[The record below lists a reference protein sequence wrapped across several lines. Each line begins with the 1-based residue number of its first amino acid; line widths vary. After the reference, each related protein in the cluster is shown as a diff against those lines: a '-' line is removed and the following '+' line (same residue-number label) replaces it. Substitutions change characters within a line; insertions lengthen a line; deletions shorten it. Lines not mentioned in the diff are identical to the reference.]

1 MATNI
6 GPRIG
11 IEGEK
16 EYRKALQDII
26 QQTKTLG
33 TELKAIESAYGK
45 NGATLK
51 QNKAAREALTKQIE
65 AQKKALEQS
74 KDALEKAKAATGE
87 NSTQTQKWQQA
98 VNNATADLEKMKSTL
113 DAMPNSLQVVG
124 GKMEEIGGKITGIGT
139 DMTTKVTAP
148 IVGLGGAIIKI
159 AADFDSQ
166 MSKVQAISGATSGE
180 MEMLRAKAEEMG
192 ATTKFSATESGQALE
207 YMAMAGWEPVQMAD
221 GLAGVM
227 NLAAASGENLATT
240 SDIVTDAITAFGLAA
255 EDSTHF
261 ADVLAVASSSSN
273 TNVSMMGE
281 TFKYAAPI
289 AGALGYTVEDTA
301 LAIGLMANSSVKGSQ
316 AGTALRTI
324 MTKLNGEL
332 VVSGKNLGTMTL
344 NTTNAD
350 GSMREF
356 SDILADLRYGFARM
370 TESEKTANAEM
381 LVGKNAMTGFLAL
394 MNASDA
400 DFEKLSAN
408 LANADGTAARMAE
421 TMNNN
426 LNGQL
431 TLLKSQLE
439 GVAISLGEQLMP
451 YVTAAVDKI
460 SQLVT
465 WFSNLDQGTKDTI
478 VTVAGIAAVVGP
490 ALVVVGTVISSV
502 GKIISVIGAAQKAF
516 LVIKPAIAA
525 AGAAIGGLSAPV
537 LIAAGVIAGLIA
549 AGVLLYQN
557 WDTVKAKAEELKQK
571 LIEAWNTAKATVT
584 TTIETMKTTI
594 STTWENIK
602 TTVSSTVDGIKTKI
616 STTFEEAKAKVTE
629 IFESI
634 KSAITE
640 KIEAAKTAVQNAI
653 EAIKKAF
660 DIELKFPH
668 IDLPHLSVSG
678 KFSLDPPSVPHF
690 EIDWYRKAMNGGM
703 ILNGATIFGAANGKL
718 LGGGEAGAEAVVGVN
733 SLAGM
738 IDHSVRAAY
747 ADTGAT
753 NIGTVNINV
762 YGAEGQDTRKLAQQI
777 NEILQNDVYR
787 KGAVWA

>member
-11 IEGEK
+11 IQGEA
-16 EYRKALQDII
+16 EFRKALKEII
-26 QQTKTLG
+26 QETKTLG
-33 TELKAIESAYGK
+33 SELKAIEAAYK
-45 NGATLK
+45 KDGATLK
-51 QNKAAREALTKQIE
+51 QNKQAREALAKQIE

-74 KDALEKAKAATGE
+74 KDALEKARAATGE
-87 NSTQTQKWQQA
+87 NSTTTQRWQQ
-98 VNNATADLEKMKSTL
+98 VIHDATADLEKMKSTL

-124 GKMEEIGGKITGIGT
+124 GKMEEIGGKITGVGK
-139 DMTTKVTAP
+139 DMSAKVTAP
-148 IVGLGGAIIKI
+148 IVGLGIAAVKT
-159 AADFDSQ
+159 AADFDAE
-166 MSKVQAISGATSGE
+166 MSKVAAISGATGE
-180 MEMLRAKAEEMG
+180 DLDKLRAKAKEMG
-192 ATTKFSATESGQALE
+192 ETTKFSASESAQALE
-207 YMAMAGWEPVQMAD
+207 YMAMAGWKTDQMTS
-221 GLAGVM
+221 GLEGIM
-227 NLAAASGENLATT
+227 NLAAASGEDLATT
-240 SDIVTDAITAFGLAA
+240 SDIVTDALTAFGLKA
-255 EDSTHF
+255 EDSGHF
-261 ADVLAVASSSSN
+261 ADVLAAASSNAN

-289 AGALGYTVEDTA
+289 AGAMGYSVEDTA
-301 LAIGLMANSSVKGSQ
+301 EAIGLMANSGIKASQ
-316 AGTALRTI
+316 AGTSLRTI

-332 VVSGKNLGTMTL
+332 VVSGENLGTMTL

-370 TESEKTANAEM
+370 TESEQTANAEA
-381 LVGKNAMTGFLAL
+381 LVGKNAMSGFLAL
-394 MNASDA
+394 MNAAPA
-400 DFEKLSAN
+400 DIEKLNTAI
-408 LANADGTAARMAE
+408 LNADGTAKSMAD

-431 TLLKSQLE
+431 TILKSQLE

-451 YVTAAVDKI
+451 YISAAVDKI

-478 VTVAGIAAVVGP
+478 VTVAGLAAVIGP

-502 GKIISVIGAAQKAF
+502 GKIITVIGAAQKAF
-516 LVIKPAIAA
+516 LLIKPAIMA

-557 WDTVKAKAEELKQK
+557 WDAVKAKAEELKQK

-602 TTVSSTVDGIKTKI
+602 TSVTTTVENIKTTISTGFEAAKTTVST
-616 STTFEEAKAKVTE
+616 
-629 IFESI
+629 IFETIRSTI
-634 KSAITE
+634 SE
-640 KIEAAKTAVQNAI
+640 KIEAAKTAVGSAI
-653 EAIKKAF
+653 EAIKGFFNFEWKLPDIKLPHF
-660 DIELKFPH
+660 DIE
-668 IDLPHLSVSG
+668 G
-678 KFSLDPPSVPHF
+678 KFSLSPPSVPH
-690 EIDWYRKAMNGGM
+690 ISVDWYRKAMNGGM

>member
-87 NSTQTQKWQQA
+87 NSTQTEKWKQA

-113 DAMPNSLQVVG
+113 DAMPNSFQLVG
-124 GKMEEIGGKITGIGT
+124 GKMEEIGGKITGVGK
-139 DMTTKVTAP
+139 DMSAKVTAP
-148 IVGLGGAIIKI
+148 IVGLGIAAVKT
-159 AADFDSQ
+159 AADFDAE
-166 MSKVQAISGATSGE
+166 MSKVAAISGATGE
-180 MEMLRAKAEEMG
+180 DLDKLRAKAKEMG
-192 ATTKFSATESGQALE
+192 ETTKFSASESAQALE
-207 YMAMAGWEPVQMAD
+207 YMAMAGWKTDQMTS
-221 GLAGVM
+221 GLEGIM
-227 NLAAASGENLATT
+227 NLAAASGEDLATT
-240 SDIVTDAITAFGLAA
+240 SDIVTDALTAFGLKA
-255 EDSTHF
+255 EDSGHF
-261 ADVLAVASSSSN
+261 ADVLAAASSNAN

-289 AGALGYTVEDTA
+289 AGAMGYSVEDTA
-301 LAIGLMANSSVKGSQ
+301 EAIGLMANSGIKASQ
-316 AGTALRTI
+316 AGTSLRTI

-332 VVSGKNLGTMTL
+332 VVSGENLGTMTL

-370 TESEKTANAEM
+370 TESEQTANAEA
-381 LVGKNAMTGFLAL
+381 LVGKNAMSGFLAL
-394 MNASDA
+394 MNAAPA
-400 DFEKLSAN
+400 DIEKLNTAI
-408 LANADGTAARMAE
+408 LNADGTAKSMAD

-431 TLLKSQLE
+431 TILKSQLE

-451 YVTAAVDKI
+451 YISTAVDKI

-478 VTVAGIAAVVGP
+478 VTVAGLAAVIGP

-502 GKIISVIGAAQKAF
+502 GKIITVIGAAQKAF
-516 LVIKPAIAA
+516 LLIKPAIAA

-602 TTVSSTVDGIKTKI
+602 TTVSTTVDGIKTKI

-653 EAIKKAF
+653 DAIKKAF

-690 EIDWYRKAMNGGM
+690 EIDWYRKAMNSGM